1 MVRLDGTRLPRRMGW
16 IREDLVDLVV
26 ERLDPGS
33 VAFELKSCADGLI
46 KFNLVFLL
54 VASRSAL
61 SIVRSLGWLSLC

>member
-33 VAFELKSCADGLI
+33 VAVELKSCAD
-46 KFNLVFLL
+46 V
-54 VASRSAL
+54 S
-61 SIVRSLGWLSLC
+61 